1 MFFNE
6 GIILNI
12 HQSIMQRSEIE
23 SIKKEFDQE
32 LENTSTTAELEQVRI
47 KYLGRN
53 GIVTKLFDELKA
65 VPSEDKPIYGKLL
78 NSLRAA
84 VTESFNNK
92 KIRLESG
99 KSSDSPTLDLT
110 LPGKKVKLG
119 SKHILTQTLFEIKS
133 IFKGLGFSVYDGP
146 ELESD
151 YYNFEALNFPA
162 DHPARDMQ
170 DTFFISDKFLLRTH
184 TTPVQI
190 RIMEKEQ
197 PPIRAIMPGRVY
209 RNEAISSRS
218 YCMFHQV
225 DGIYVDAHV
234 SFAELKGTLVAFAEQ
249 FYGDGLKY
257 RFRPSFFPFT
267 EPSAEMDITCYLCNG
282 KGCKVCKHTGWLE
295 ILGCGMVDPNV
306 FKHVNYD
313 SEKYTGYAFGMGI
326 ERIAMLKYGIDD
338 IRILF
343 ENDVRFLKQF

>member
-1 MFFNE
+1 MQQSEVE
-6 GIILNI
+6 GI
-12 HQSIMQRSEIE
+12 
-23 SIKKEFDQE
+23 KKDFLQE
-32 LENTSTTAELEQVRI
+32 VERASSNLELEQVRI

-53 GIVTKLFDELKA
+53 GIVTKLFDEFKS
-65 VPSEDKPIYGKLL
+65 VSPEEKPLFGKLL
-78 NSLRAA
+78 NSLRNEA
-84 VTESFNNK
+84 TENFNNK
-92 KIRLESG
+92 KKFLESN
-99 KSSDSPTLDLT
+99 KPSDLSDLDLT
-110 LPGKKVKLG
+110 LPGKSFKPG
-119 SKHILTQTLFEIKS
+119 TKHILNQTLFEIKS

-151 YYNFEALNFPA
+151 YYNFEALNFPH

-170 DTFFISDKFLLRTH
+170 DTFFVSEKFLLRTH

-225 DGIYVDAHV
+225 DGIYVDTDV
-234 SFAELKGTLVAFAEQ
+234 SFAELKGTLVSFAEQ
-249 FYGDGLKY
+249 FYGAGLKY

-267 EPSAEMDITCYLCNG
+267 EPSAEMDITCYICKG
-282 KGCKVCKHTGWLE
+282 KGCRVCKHSGWLE

-306 FKHVNYD
+306 FKYVNYD
-313 SEKYTGYAFGMGI
+313 AEKYTGYAFGMGI

-338 IRILF
+338 IRTFF
-343 ENDVRFLKQF
+343 ENDLRFLKQF